1 MKRILQIYKT
11 DWINIFKVPI
21 ALFLIVG
28 LMALPSLYAW
38 FNLKASWDPYGDT
51 SGIAIAV
58 TNEDEGTHIQKGD
71 IDKRINVG
79 NEIVDSLKKN
89 KKLGWVFVSKEEAE
103 RGVNHGDYYA
113 SLLIPKDF
121 SAKIA
126 TILEENPQKPE
137 IDYSVNE
144 KINAIAPKITT
155 TGASGVVAQ
164 VSENFVKTASEAI
177 FTIFNEV
184 GIKLEQELPTI
195 RNIENRIFEL
205 EKRLPDIEQAGN
217 KALAFEKKLP
227 EIRKQSE
234 KVIEL
239 EKKLPEIKKAAN
251 HILILE
257 EKLPKLKEVGD
268 EILVIQQKLPEIQKA
283 ADRIVEIDQNFYKVE
298 SALNKA
304 IEDAKKAAGIISSAQ
319 QALPK
324 LEQIAKD
331 GSDFANGLNEFLQ
344 KNDGA
349 FESLAPIIKQNL
361 LLLQQTADAVTQ
373 ITETLKQANIDPKP
387 TLEAL
392 SFLQDRLSTGVKVI
406 DRTTNLLTKLNKYI
420 PNHPLDHTIT
430 RLHAVKTNF
439 EKQISTIQAIKNT
452 IERGEQPAKTIVD
465 NLNAL
470 SKDASDALG
479 GILSRY
485 DSEIVPNINKALD
498 QLKRS
503 AQNASDVLQTA
514 QNQLPDIKAI
524 LNDAAFGIDFGQQE
538 LIRLQGNLPEIRAH
552 VHEVAQSI
560 QEKMGRLTEGI
571 NAAASFVQNDLPK
584 LEPKIHQA
592 ANFVRQDLPRAEQE
606 VHKVSNL
613 IQTKLPEV
621 EAAVHKV
628 ANLVRQDLPALEDSV
643 RNAAD
648 KIREFEKTKNLG
660 DIIEL
665 LKNDIRKESD
675 FLAHPVL
682 LKENKKFPIPNYGSA
697 MSPFYTTLCL
707 WVGAILLVSL
717 LRLDVEDPKGIYKSN
732 DIYFGRLLTFLTI
745 GVFQALIVTIGD
757 MVVLGAYV
765 AGKLWFVAFGVFTSI
780 VFMTIVYTFVSVF
793 GNMGKALAII
803 MLVLQLSGSGGTFPI
818 QVTPPFFQ
826 AIHPFLPFTYAIGL
840 MREAVGGMLYDIVI
854 KDIVFLL
861 LFLGAALLLGVV
873 LKEPLSK
880 STQRV
885 TEKAKESKII
895 H

>member
-1 MKRILQIYKT
+1 MKKILQIYKT
-11 DWINIFKVPI
+11 DWKNIFKVPI

-38 FNLKASWDPYGDT
+38 FNLKAGWDPYGDT

-58 TNEDEGTHIQKGD
+58 TNEDEGTHIRKGD
-71 IDKRINVG
+71 IDKEINVG
-79 NEIVDSLKKN
+79 KEIVDSLKKN
-89 KKLGWVFVSKEEAE
+89 KKLGWTFVSKEEAE

-137 IDYSVNE
+137 IEYSVNE

-217 KALAFEKKLP
+217 KALEFEKKLP

-251 HILILE
+251 HILTLE
-257 EKLPKLKEVGD
+257 EKLPKIKEVGD

-298 SALNKA
+298 SVLNKA

-331 GSDFANGLNEFLQ
+331 GGDFANSLNEFLQ

-349 FESLAPIIKQNL
+349 FESVAPIIKQNL
-361 LLLQQTADAVTQ
+361 ILLQQTADAVTQ

-392 SFLQDRLSTGVKVI
+392 SFLEARLSTGVKVI
-406 DRTTNLLTKLNKYI
+406 DRTTDLLTKLNKYI
-420 PNHPLDHTIT
+420 PNHPLDRTIT

-439 EKQISTIQAIKNT
+439 EKQISTMQAIQNAIK
-452 IERGEQPAKTIVD
+452 RGEQPAKTIVD
-465 NLNAL
+465 NLNSL
-470 SKDASDALG
+470 SKDANDALG

-514 QNQLPDIKAI
+514 QTKLPDIKAI
-524 LNDAAFGIDFGQQE
+524 LDDAALGINYGQQE
-538 LIRLQGNLPEIRAH
+538 LIRLQGDLPEIRAK

-560 QEKMGRLTEGI
+560 QEKMERLTEGI
-571 NAAASFVQNDLPK
+571 NAAANFVQNDLPK

-592 ANFVRQDLPRAEQE
+592 ADFVRNDLPRAEQE

-613 IQTKLPEV
+613 IRTKLPEV

-628 ANLVRQDLPALEDSV
+628 ANLVRQDLPELEDSV
-643 RNAAD
+643 RKAAD
-648 KIREFEKTKNLG
+648 KIREFEKSKNLG
-660 DIIEL
+660 EIIEL

-675 FLAHPVL
+675 FLAQPVL

-717 LRLDVEDPKGIYKSN
+717 LRLDVEDPEGIYKSN
-732 DIYFGRLLTFLTI
+732 HIYFGRLLTFLTI

-757 MVVLGAYV
+757 MAVLGAYV
-765 AGKLWFVAFGVFTSI
+765 VDKVWFVMFGVFISI

-861 LFLGAALLLGVV
+861 LFLGAALLLGLV

-885 TEKAKESKII
+885 AEKAKESKII